1 MEEKELEEEEEDSF
15 ESCSSSDDNMGYGLF
30 NDESVKLQKDETKGA
45 KASGCY
51 GGGEVADDGMI
62 EMLQTLLENEQ
73 SMEEFPLIV
82 SQDALEAVVG
92 SQKVNP
98 LMQCNKCVIIRCNQ
112 MVNPLMQCDKC
123 VTI

>member
-1 MEEKELEEEEEDSF
+1 MEEKEVEEEEVEEEVEEEEGDSF
-15 ESCSSSDDNMGYGLF
+15 ESCSSSDEDMGYGLF
-30 NDESVKLQKDETKGA
+30 DDETVVKLQKDKTKGA

-73 SMEEFPLIV
+73 SMVEFPLIV

-98 LMQCNKCVIIRCNQ
+98 LMQCTT
-112 MVNPLMQCDKC
+112 VN
-123 VTI
+123 V

>member
-1 MEEKELEEEEEDSF
+1 MEGKELEEEADSF
-15 ESCSSSDDNMGYGLF
+15 ESCSSSVEDQEAEESAEDMGFGLF
-30 NDESVKLQKDETKGA
+30 DDETVVKLQKDKTKGT

-82 SQDALEAVVG
+82 SQDALEAVVR

-98 LMQCNKCVIIRCNQ
+98 LM
-112 MVNPLMQCDKC
+112 
-123 VTI
+123 